1 MESESVGEPDP
12 EDEGCSLLARG
23 DAASSNNDPPAAP
36 VRAPEPAPE
45 PAPGPAETRNLRRA
59 RVYVEGEA
67 QKRARLD
74 ASSASSE

>member
-36 VRAPEPAPE
+36 VRAPEPAP
-45 PAPGPAETRNLRRA
+45 GPAETRNLRRA